1 MNKEKGQ
8 VLLLT
13 VVMLTGV
20 ILSTTSL
27 VALLVLYQ
35 LRQTGDILASN
46 QAIFAADAGIECA
59 LYKKFKESKSNEM
72 KESKSNEMIASECSA
87 LTFGNGAQVKVVVDD
102 QLIKSAGRSRQS
114 ARAFEASF

>member
-1 MNKEKGQ
+1 MARQRGQ

-20 ILSTTSL
+20 ILATTSL

-35 LRQTGDILASN
+35 LRQTADIIASN
-46 QAIFAADAGIECA
+46 QAIFAADAGMECA
-59 LYKKFKESKSNEM
+59 LYKKFKEDKNNEA
-72 KESKSNEMIASECSA
+72 IGGECSA
-87 LTFGNGAQVKVVVDD
+87 LAFTNGAQVKVVAEDEV
-102 QLIKSAGRSRQS
+102 IKSAGRSKQS

>member
-1 MNKEKGQ
+1 MYQVSRDKEREQGQ

-20 ILSTTSL
+20 ILSTTSF

-35 LRQTGDILASN
+35 LRQTGDVIASN

-59 LYKKFKESKSNEM
+59 FYKKFKEGKSNE
-72 KESKSNEMIASECSA
+72 ATATECDA
-87 LTFGNGAQVKVVVDD
+87 LEFSNGAQVKVVVDD
-102 QLIKSAGRSRQS
+102 ESIKSAGKSRQS
-114 ARAFEASF
+114 ARAFEANF

>member
-1 MNKEKGQ
+1 M
-8 VLLLT
+8 T

-35 LRQTGDILASN
+35 LRQTGDIVASN

-59 LYKKFKESKSNEM
+59 FYKKFKENKSSE
-72 KESKSNEMIASECSA
+72 ALVSECSA
-87 LTFGNGAQVKVVVDD
+87 LTFGNGAQVKVVADD
-102 QLIKSAGRSRQS
+102 QSIKSAGRSRQS
-114 ARAFEASF
+114 ARSFEASF